1 MLQEAATICSDISVL
16 RRLSFAAVTLHR
28 DTPRYWELVASFGF
42 LKSSGCAIPSSDK
55 VKILLENGK
64 YLDDDAFDTDS
75 HLLREFIQHDGF
87 QGKSLGIVL
96 ISAKDKCRFCGGNL
110 LVRADRPSF
119 PVIYSDD
126 LGTVSGTHFRKY
138 CQNNWKGC
146 PFTQHY
152 GFYTNVN
159 ESEAVYDDDYTQLP
173 YFFSSHMTVFETK
186 LLCHLTAEMLL
197 GQISYRQRSD
207 IYNYIHGCDS
217 AKKESVQTM
226 PHCFDEKDTNTSR
239 YMYICTAYNYSPLEI
254 QYKGLS
260 SSSSL
265 CKVLCGWVYPCPVY

>member
-1 MLQEAATICSDISVL
+1 MLQEASAICSDVSVL

-42 LKSSGCAIPSSDK
+42 LKSSGCVIPSSEKIK
-55 VKILLENGK
+55 VLLENVK
-64 YLDDDAFDTDS
+64 CLDEDAFDTDS
-75 HLLREFIQHDGF
+75 NLLKELIQHEGF

-96 ISAKDKCRFCGGNL
+96 ISGNHKCKLCGGSL

-119 PVIYSDD
+119 PVVYSND
-126 LGTVSGTHFRKY
+126 LGTVTGTHFRKY

-152 GFYTNVN
+152 GFYTKGI
-159 ESEAVYDDDYTQLP
+159 ESEAVYDDDFSQLP
-173 YFFSSHMTVFETK
+173 YFVSSHMTVFQTK

-207 IYNYIHGCDS
+207 IFNYVHGRDAAKKQSTQAFPRECDMKGTSFNRYIYICNVLMLSYDNSTYIHI
-217 AKKESVQTM
+217 T
-226 PHCFDEKDTNTSR
+226 
-239 YMYICTAYNYSPLEI
+239 
-254 QYKGLS
+254 
-260 SSSSL
+260 
-265 CKVLCGWVYPCPVY
+265 